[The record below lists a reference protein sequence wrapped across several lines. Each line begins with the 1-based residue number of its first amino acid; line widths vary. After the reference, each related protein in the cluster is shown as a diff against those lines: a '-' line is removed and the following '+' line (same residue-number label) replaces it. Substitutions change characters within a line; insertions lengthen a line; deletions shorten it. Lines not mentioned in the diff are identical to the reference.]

1 MREADVI
8 VVGGGAAGMMAAA
21 TAAEYGKQVILVE
34 KNDRFGR
41 KILITGKGRCNVTND
56 CDADTFFQNIPTN
69 PKFLY
74 SAYHAFDTQDTKQ
87 WFTSRGVALKTE
99 RGNRVFPVSDHA
111 SEIASTMETACRESG
126 VSMMKGEVSSLLIED
141 GAVCGVTLSNGT
153 VLHAPAVIVATG
165 GASYPLTGST
175 GDGYRFAEEAGHTV
189 VPIRPS
195 LVPLVSEDEDC
206 RDLQGLSLKNVTLS
220 LVDNQTGKTLYHEL
234 GEMLFTHYGM
244 SGPLVLSASSHLKTI
259 TPGRYSV
266 VIDLKPGLDEK
277 QLDAR
282 ILRDFA
288 EFANRDFIN
297 SLSKLLPKKM
307 IPVIVYRCRI
317 PAFLKVN
324 SITKEQRRTL
334 VSNIKR
340 FVVPVDGFRPVE
352 EAIITSGGVNCAEV
366 NPRTMES
373 KRVKGLHFAGEVL
386 DVDGYT
392 GGFNLQIAF
401 STGYAAGL
409 FC

>member
-1 MREADVI
+1 M
-8 VVGGGAAGMMAAA
+8 
-21 TAAEYGKQVILVE
+21 
-34 KNDRFGR
+34 
-41 KILITGKGRCNVTND
+41 
-56 CDADTFFQNIPTN
+56 
-69 PKFLY
+69 
-74 SAYHAFDTQDTKQ
+74 
-87 WFTSRGVALKTE
+87 
-99 RGNRVFPVSDHA
+99 SD
-111 SEIASTMETACRESG
+111 
-126 VSMMKGEVSSLLIED
+126 
-141 GAVCGVTLSNGT
+141 
-153 VLHAPAVIVATG
+153 
-165 GASYPLTGST
+165 
-175 GDGYRFAEEAGHTV
+175 
-189 VPIRPS
+189 
-195 LVPLVSEDEDC
+195 DEDC

-220 LVDNQTGKTLYHEL
+220 LIDNHTGKTLYHEL

-259 TPGRYSV
+259 EPGRYSIE
-266 VIDLKPGLDEK
+266 IDLKPGLDEK

-340 FVVPVDGFRPVE
+340 FSVPVDGFRPVQ
-352 EAIITSGGVNCAEV
+352 EAIITSGGVSCAEV

>member
-8 VVGGGAAGMMAAA
+8 VIGGGAAGMMAAA
-21 TAAEYGKQVILVE
+21 TAAEYGKRVILVE
-34 KNDRFGR
+34 KNERFGR

-74 SAYHAFDTQDTKQ
+74 SAYHAFDTQDTKR
-87 WFTSRGVALKTE
+87 WFESRGVALKTE

-111 SEIASTMETACRESG
+111 SEISSVMETACRENG
-126 VSMMKGEVSSLLIED
+126 VFMKTGVVSSLLIEENAVRGVALSD
-141 GAVCGVTLSNGT
+141 GTTLQ
-153 VLHAPAVIVATG
+153 APAVIVATG

-175 GDGYRFAEEAGHTV
+175 GDGYRFAEEAGHTIS
-189 VPIRPS
+189 PIRPS
-195 LVPLVSEDEDC
+195 LVPLVSDDEDC

-220 LVDNQTGKTLYHEL
+220 LIDNHTGKTLYHEL

-259 TPGRYSV
+259 EPGRYSIE
-266 VIDLKPGLDEK
+266 IDLKPGLDEK

-340 FVVPVDGFRPVE
+340 FSVPVDGFRPVQ
-352 EAIITSGGVNCAEV
+352 EAIITSGGVSCAEV

>member
-1 MREADVI
+1 MRGADVI

-21 TAAEYGKQVILVE
+21 TAAEYGKRVILVE

-56 CDADTFFQNIPTN
+56 CDMDTFFQNIPTN

-87 WFTSRGVALKTE
+87 WFESRGVALKTE

-111 SEIASTMETACRESG
+111 SEIAATMEKACREAG
-126 VSMMKGEVSSLLIED
+126 VSMKKGEVLKILTQD
-141 GAVCGVTLSNGT
+141 GAVCGVMLSDQTTLQ
-153 VLHAPAVIVATG
+153 APAVIVATG

-175 GDGYRFAEEAGHTV
+175 GDGYRFAKEAGHTV

-220 LVDNQTGKTLYHEL
+220 LVDNQTGKTLFSEL

-259 TPGRYSV
+259 EPGRYSV

-288 EFANRDFIN
+288 EFSNRDFIN

-324 SITKEQRRTL
+324 SITKEQRHTL
-334 VSNIKR
+334 VSQIKR

-373 KRVKGLHFAGEVL
+373 KRVKGLYFAGEVL

-401 STGYAAGL
+401 CTGHAAGL

>member
-8 VVGGGAAGMMAAA
+8 VIGGGAAGMMAAA
-21 TAAEYGKQVILVE
+21 TAAEYGKRVILVE
-34 KNDRFGR
+34 KNERFGR

-74 SAYHAFDTQDTKQ
+74 SAYHAFDTQDTKR
-87 WFTSRGVALKTE
+87 WFESRGVALKTE

-111 SEIASTMETACRESG
+111 SEIASVMETACRENG
-126 VSMMKGEVSSLLIED
+126 VFMKTGVVSSLLIEENAVRGVVLSD
-141 GAVCGVTLSNGT
+141 GTTLQ
-153 VLHAPAVIVATG
+153 APAVIVATG

-175 GDGYRFAEEAGHTV
+175 GDGYRFAEEAGHTIS
-189 VPIRPS
+189 PIRPS
-195 LVPLVSEDEDC
+195 LVPLVSDDEDC

-220 LVDNQTGKTLYHEL
+220 LIDNHTGKTLYHEL

-259 TPGRYSV
+259 EPGRYSIE
-266 VIDLKPGLDEK
+266 IDLKPGLDEK

-340 FVVPVDGFRPVE
+340 LSVPVDGFRPVQ
-352 EAIITSGGVNCAEV
+352 EAIITSGGVSCAEV